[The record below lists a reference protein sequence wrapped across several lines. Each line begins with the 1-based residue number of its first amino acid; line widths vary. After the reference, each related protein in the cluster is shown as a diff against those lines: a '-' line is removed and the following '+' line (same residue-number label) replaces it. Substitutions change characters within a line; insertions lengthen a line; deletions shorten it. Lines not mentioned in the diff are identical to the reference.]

1 MVEKQGAGSV
11 GSDGGVCGVGNSTDV
26 CNGSLELGD
35 GNYKKGGNPD
45 ASRLANEL
53 T

>member
-35 GNYKKGGNPD
+35 GNYKKKV
-45 ASRLANEL
+45 ETL
-53 T
+53 TPLVWPTS

>member
-35 GNYKKGGNPD
+35 GNYKKGGNSD